1 MCMPSAP
8 KGPDQSLIRQ
18 QQASM
23 RKQEALLEQQLNE
36 ARAASEAMRAQQKAA
51 NERAEKALADAETR
65 RKEQEENLKVKQAKT
80 EAAMAKGIANI
91 TDKTRG
97 RAGLKIDKKLPSVGI
112 SNPMESLVNLPV

>member
-1 MCMPSAP
+1 MPSAP
-8 KGPDQSLIRQ
+8 RGPDQSLIRQ

-36 ARAASEAMRAQQKAA
+36 SKAAAEATRAQQKTA
-51 NERAEKALADAETR
+51 NERSEKALADAETR

-80 EAAMAKGIANI
+80 EATMAKGIANI

-97 RAGLKIDKKLPSVGI
+97 RAGLKINKQMPSVGI
-112 SNPMESLVNLPV
+112 SNPMESLLNLPV

>member
-1 MCMPSAP
+1 MCMSSGP

-18 QQASM
+18 QQEAM
-23 RKQEALLEQQLNE
+23 RKQEALLTKQLNE
-36 ARAASEAMRAQQKAA
+36 ARAASEAMRASQKVSQ
-51 NERAEKALADAETR
+51 ERADKAIADAETR

-97 RAGLKIDKKLPSVGI
+97 RAGLKINKQMPSVGI
-112 SNPMESLVNLPV
+112 SNPMESLLNLPV

>member
-8 KGPDQSLIRQ
+8 RGPDQSLIRQ

-36 ARAASEAMRAQQKAA
+36 SKAAAEATRAQQKTA
-51 NERAEKALADAETR
+51 NERSEKALADAETR

-80 EAAMAKGIANI
+80 EATMAKGIANI

-97 RAGLKIDKKLPSVGI
+97 RAGLKINKQMPSVGI
-112 SNPMESLVNLPV
+112 SNPMESLLNLPV

>member
-1 MCMPSAP
+1 MPSAP

-18 QQASM
+18 QQESM
-23 RKQEALLEQQLNE
+23 RKQEALLAQQLNE
-36 ARAASEAMRAQQKAA
+36 SRAASEAMRAQQKASA
-51 NERAEKALADAETR
+51 ERAEKALAEAETR

-80 EAAMAKGIANI
+80 EAIMAKGIASI

>member
-1 MCMPSAP
+1 MCMPSGP

-36 ARAASEAMRAQQKAA
+36 SRAAAAAMRAQQKAS
-51 NERAEKALADAETR
+51 NERSEKALAEAETR

-80 EAAMAKGIANI
+80 EATMAKGIANI

-97 RAGLKIDKKLPSVGI
+97 RAGLKIDKQMPSVGI
-112 SNPMESLVNLPV
+112 SNPMESLLNLPV

>member
-8 KGPDQSLIRQ
+8 KGPDQSLIKQ
-18 QQASM
+18 QQESM

-36 ARAASEAMRAQQKAA
+36 SRAAAAAMRAQQKTA
-51 NERAEKALADAETR
+51 NERSEKALADAETR

-80 EAAMAKGIANI
+80 EATMAKGIANI